1 MTAML
6 ASVTDPA
13 EARLAAAAGVDLI
26 DLKDPARGALGALDE
41 ERIRTI
47 RRALPH
53 TTLSATIGDLPL
65 HPETVFQAV
74 ERTAA
79 CSVDYV
85 KIGLFPG
92 GDLEGTLDA
101 LAPLS
106 AEHKLIAVL
115 MADYLIALPV
125 LERIAAAGFRGAMLD
140 TADKSRGPLTRLRP
154 QAFLARFV
162 ERAKSLGLLTGL
174 AGSLRLEDID
184 ALLPLAPDYLGFRGA
199 LCREGRTGTLDPRK
213 LTQIRDRIRSGR
225 RGG

>member
-26 DLKDPARGALGALDE
+26 DLKDPARGALGALGE

-47 RRALPH
+47 RQALAGH
-53 TTLSATIGDLPL
+53 RLSATIGDLPL

-79 CSVDYV
+79 CGVDYV

-92 GDLEGTLDA
+92 GDLEATLEA
-101 LAPLS
+101 LTPL
-106 AEHKLIAVL
+106 ATEHKLIAVL

-125 LERIAAAGFRGAMLD
+125 LERIAAAGFHGAMLD
-140 TADKSRGPLTRLRP
+140 TADKSLGPLPRLRP
-154 QAFLARFV
+154 AAFLARFV

-199 LCREGRTGTLDPRK
+199 LCRGDRTGTLDPGK
-213 LTQIRDRIRSGR
+213 VAQIRDRIRTGR
-225 RGG
+225 RGE